1 MVDAQS
7 IDEERGHV
15 GSGGPTP
22 ARPRA
27 AAPAGR
33 APAPPCGAPPPAP
46 GHALALSLGRRPH
59 CRGPSTA
66 PGPTGPQWGA
76 DAWPPSRPAKH
87 TFPSRPHVVPLARP
101 ADPEATLLPAALA
114 LPIGLQAGVSAH
126 RAAGKG
132 APADGREPFPM
143 PHTSLS
149 RVETP
154 DASRSRSLV
163 GPRAPGC
170 LSQLLSQCV
179 QPTQGCGVRASRLE
193 GHCPLQP

>member
-1 MVDAQS
+1 MKSVGAWAAAVPPPLGPARLPQRAEPPPPRAERLPLHQGTPLPS
-7 IDEERGHV
+7 ALAGVLTAVAPPRHRAPRGH
-15 GSGGPTP
+15 SGAQTLGPLH
-22 ARPRA
+22 
-27 AAPAGR
+27 G
-33 APAPPCGAPPPAP
+33 
-46 GHALALSLGRRPH
+46 L
-59 CRGPSTA
+59 PSTRSPA
-66 PGPTGPQWGA
+66 ALMWFPWPGQRTP
-76 DAWPPSRPAKH
+76 R
-87 TFPSRPHVVPLARP
+87 R
-101 ADPEATLLPAALA
+101 LLPAALA

>member
-1 MVDAQS
+1 MAYS
-7 IDEERGHV
+7 PRSGPSWWTLRASMKSV
-15 GSGGPTP
+15 G
-22 ARPRA
+22 AWA
-27 AAPAGR
+27 AAVPPLLS
-33 APAPPCGAPPPAP
+33 PAPPCRSASPCTRARPCPQPWPAS
-46 GHALALSLGRRPH
+46 SL
-59 CRGPSTA
+59 RGPSTA
-66 PGPTGPQWGA
+66 LGPTGPQWGA

-154 DASRSRSLV
+154 DASCSRSLV

-179 QPTQGCGVRASRLE
+179 QPMQGCGVRASRLE

>member
-1 MVDAQS
+1 MKS
-7 IDEERGHV
+7 V

-27 AAPAGR
+27 AAPAGP
-33 APAPPCGAPPPAP
+33 APAPPPPRARAPPPAP

-76 DAWPPSRPAKH
+76 GAWPPSRPAKH
-87 TFPSRPHVVPLARP
+87 AFPSRPHVVPLARP
-101 ADPEATLLPAALA
+101 AHPEATLLPAALA

-179 QPTQGCGVRASRLE
+179 QPMQGCGVRASRLE